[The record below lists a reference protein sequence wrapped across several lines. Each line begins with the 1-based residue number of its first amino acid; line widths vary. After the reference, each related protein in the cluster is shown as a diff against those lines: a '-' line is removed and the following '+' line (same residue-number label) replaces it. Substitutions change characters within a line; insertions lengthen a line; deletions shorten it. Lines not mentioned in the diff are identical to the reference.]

1 VDALGRAH
9 YKRYDESTATA
20 LGDGARRLLDEY
32 RGDLRKLRERAAGD
46 PAKVKKL
53 LTAFPRLGPVGAN
66 IFAREAQAV
75 WPELA
80 PGLDDKA
87 LDGARRVGLPDSPK
101 ELSALVPR
109 QRQAELAAAL
119 VRVALDKKLAD
130 RVAG

>member
-1 VDALGRAH
+1 
-9 YKRYDESTATA
+9 
-20 LGDGARRLLDEY
+20 
-32 RGDLRKLRERAAGD
+32 
-46 PAKVKKL
+46 
-53 LTAFPRLGPVGAN
+53 
-66 IFAREAQAV
+66 
-75 WPELA
+75 
-80 PGLDDKA
+80 LDDKA